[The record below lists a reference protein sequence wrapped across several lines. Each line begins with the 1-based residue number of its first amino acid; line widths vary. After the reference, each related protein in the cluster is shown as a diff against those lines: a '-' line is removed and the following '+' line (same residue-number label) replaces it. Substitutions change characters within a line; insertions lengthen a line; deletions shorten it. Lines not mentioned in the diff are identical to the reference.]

1 LPFIDD
7 DFEFLGLLVDASGEI
22 LGMESPSS
30 SSSSSAVVEDFRL
43 ATVVIAED
51 EAGDGS
57 LERRDL
63 GMLPNSLSNFFLC
76 KRYIA
81 MVARASVTYC
91 SISDK
96 MGG

>member
-22 LGMESPSS
+22 LGMESSS
-30 SSSSSAVVEDFRL
+30 SSSSSSPVVEEFGL
-43 ATVVIAED
+43 ATVVMAED
-51 EAGDGS
+51 DGS
-57 LERRDL
+57 VERRDL
-63 GMLPNSLSNFFLC
+63 GMLPNNLSNFFLC

-81 MVARASVTYC
+81 IVARASVTYC